1 MRLDGRGRRRLEDD
15 EEREGK
21 AKSWNP
27 HSRIVTLSRNIA
39 RMGTAARFALF
50 LTIVLGIWTGFHV
63 WAWSRLSAFPAFTA
77 VPHPARLAVF
87 SLLWLSYPLGRT
99 LLHNGWKVPGEA
111 LEMAGAVWMGVLFIL
126 CSWLLVADLV
136 TGFGFLLPHHVL
148 AARKLAVIVGL
159 VLSIFAVFQ
168 GLRGPRVVR
177 YEAKIQGLAPSFDGL
192 RIVQISDLHLGSLL
206 GRRWLEA
213 RVEQVEALRP
223 DLLFVTGDL
232 VDSEVAPVRP
242 LVPLLR
248 RLSAP
253 LGVWGVTGNHEFY
266 AGIEASTALYADA
279 GIRLLR
285 DSWAEVRPGLVLV
298 GVDDLSA
305 RRQLGLNGD
314 PVARA
319 FQGAPDGTRIF
330 LSHSPLRVKDAAR
343 AGASLMLSGHT
354 HAGQIWPFTYLCEI
368 PYPHQAG
375 LYREGNLQMIVHR
388 GTGTWGP
395 PMRLFLPSE
404 IVEVTLRRG

>member
-1 MRLDGRGRRRLEDD
+1 
-15 EEREGK
+15 
-21 AKSWNP
+21 
-27 HSRIVTLSRNIA
+27 
-39 RMGTAARFALF
+39 MGTAARFALF
-50 LTIVLGIWTGFHV
+50 LAIVLGIWTGLHAL
-63 WAWSRLSAFPAFTA
+63 AWSRLAAFPTFTA
-77 VPHPARLAVF
+77 IPRASRLALF
-87 SLLWLSYPLGRT
+87 GLLWVSYPLAKV
-99 LLHNGWKVPGEA
+99 LLHRGWRLPGEA
-111 LEMAGAVWMGVLFIL
+111 IEMAGALWMGTLFIL
-126 CSWLLVADLV
+126 CSWLLAADLV
-136 TGFGFLLPHHVL
+136 TGFGHLFPGHVP
-148 AARKLAVIVGL
+148 AVRRGAVLVGL
-159 VLSIFAVFQ
+159 GLSLFATLQ

-177 YEAKIQGLAPSFDGL
+177 YEARIAALAPELDGL
-192 RIVQISDLHLGSLL
+192 RIVQLSDLHLGSLL

-213 RVEQVEALRP
+213 RVAQVEALRP
-223 DLLFVTGDL
+223 DLLVVTGDL
-232 VDSEVAPVRP
+232 IDSEVAPVRP

-266 AGIEASTALYADA
+266 AGLPASTALYADA

-314 PVARA
+314 PVSRA
-319 FQGAPDGTRIF
+319 FQGSPDTTRIF
-330 LSHSPLRVKDAAR
+330 LSHSPLRAKEAAL
-343 AGASLMLSGHT
+343 AGAGLMLSGHT
-354 HAGQIWPFTYLCEI
+354 HAGQIWPFTYLCAI

-375 LYREGNLQMIVHR
+375 LYREGGMQLIVHR